1 MHRQGVSKPMFIL
14 RSSCQTDVYRLGV
27 SKSMFILH
35 SSCQAND
42 RLTFTDLVCRS
53 QCSVMP
59 SFLICSICTCDKR
72 QRPETNSSFHAFLP
86 HMLELYM
93 RQKTKKPC
101 HAFLPHVFH
110 LYMRQK
116 TKDRRQICYVMPSSL
131 IC

>member
-42 RLTFTDLVCRS
+42 RLTFTDLVCPS

-59 SFLICSICTCDKR
+59 SFLICSICH
-72 QRPETNSSFHAFLP
+72 E
-86 HMLELYM
+86 
-93 RQKTKKPC
+93 
-101 HAFLPHVFH
+101 
-110 LYMRQK
+110 
-116 TKDRRQICYVMPSSL
+116 TKDKDWRQIPRFMPSFL